1 VESSRER
8 VLKAIG
14 HRQPETVPV
23 RLLGL
28 PNSSEWLKRFAVDD
42 YFKLCDALG
51 TDFVEV
57 NPIYCGIRGQ
67 EGLSFWGTKYDCGYY
82 DGSGYSTGR
91 EDYPFANVS
100 SPAEIDRFS
109 WPDPDDFDY
118 EAPASLLRSA
128 SDKARMIKVMYTI
141 DQKSFSRE
149 DALRGKAPPDGK
161 RGFTEW
167 IPVLNSLFNLFG
179 FENTLMRLALEPN
192 VIDSAIAHIEAF
204 SLAVCRRMLQA
215 TKGVVDI
222 VWYGDDFASQK
233 GMLFS
238 PETWRRFFKPTYR
251 KHFELFKSFG
261 LKVWFHSCGTF
272 RPVLGDLVDIGM
284 DVWETVQAHLPGN
297 EPEILKR
304 EYGKDISFFGAINTQ
319 RTLPFGSPEE
329 VRREV
334 RERIN
339 VLGRGGG
346 YICGGDH
353 AILPDIPI
361 DNVLAMIDE
370 AKRFRFES

>member
-1 VESSRER
+1 MESSRER

-14 HRQPETVPV
+14 HIQPETVPV

-28 PNSSEWLKRFAVDD
+28 PNGSEWYKRFHVDD
-42 YFKLCDALG
+42 YFSLCDAIG

-57 NPIYCGIRGQ
+57 NPIYYGALGQ
-67 EGLSFWGTKYDCGYY
+67 EGLSYWGTRYDCGYY
-82 DGSGYSTGR
+82 DGGGYSTGR
-91 EDYPFANVS
+91 EDYPFANATS
-100 SPAEIDRFS
+100 AADIDRFR
-109 WPDPDDFDY
+109 WPTADDFDY
-118 EAPASLLRSA
+118 QAPAQLLRPV

-141 DQKSFSRE
+141 DQKSLPRSE
-149 DALRGKAPPDGK
+149 TLRGRAPTDGS

-167 IPVLNSLFNLFG
+167 IPILNSLFNLFG
-179 FENTLMRLALEPN
+179 FENTLLRLAAEPDI
-192 VIDSAIAHIEAF
+192 VEAAIAHVEAF
-204 SLAVCRRMLQA
+204 SLDFCRRMLEA
-215 TKGVVDI
+215 TRDAADI
-222 VWYGDDFASQK
+222 VWYGDDFSSQK

-238 PETWRRFFKPTYR
+238 PETWRRLFKPAYK
-251 KHFELFKSFG
+251 KHFELFKSYG

-272 RPVLGDLVDIGM
+272 RPVLRDLIDIGL

-297 EPEILKR
+297 EPEVLKR
-304 EYGKDISFFGAINTQ
+304 EYGKDITFYGAINTQ
-319 RTLPFGSPEE
+319 KTLPLGTPQE

-334 RERIN
+334 RERIR

-353 AILPDIPI
+353 AILPDVPI

-370 AKRFRFES
+370 AKGFKFDP

>member
-1 VESSRER
+1 MESSRDR

-14 HRQPETVPV
+14 HSQPETIPV

-28 PNSSEWLKRFAVDD
+28 PNTTEWLKRFQVDD
-42 YFKLCDALG
+42 YFSLCDALG

-57 NPIYCGIRGQ
+57 NPIYCGAKGQ
-67 EGLSFWGTKYDCGYY
+67 ERLSFWGTRYDCGYY

-91 EDYPFANVS
+91 DDYPFSRVS

-109 WPDPDDFDY
+109 WPDAGDFDY
-118 EAPASLLRSA
+118 EAPAALLRSV

-141 DQKSFSRE
+141 DQKSLSRG
-149 DALRGKAPPDGK
+149 DALRGKAPRDGK

-179 FENTLMRLALEPN
+179 FENTLLRLALEPK
-192 VIDSAIAHIEAF
+192 VIDRAIAHIEAF
-204 SLAVCRRMLQA
+204 SLSVCRKMLDA
-215 TKGVVDI
+215 TKGVADI

-238 PETWRRFFKPTYR
+238 PELWRRFFKPTYR
-251 KHFELFKSFG
+251 RHFELFKSFG

-297 EPEILKR
+297 EPEIIKR
-304 EYGKDISFFGAINTQ
+304 EYGKDLAFFGAINTQ
-319 RTLPFGSPEE
+319 RTLPFGTPQD

-334 RERIN
+334 RERIR

-370 AKRFRFES
+370 ARRYRFDS